1 MSSIGSNN
9 TVSCGAPNAS
19 NSTDTGEWTAVI
31 APTDI
36 PGTVQTVLVSSVAV
50 GSADSATFKWV
61 PYVAASGT
69 YDINLMVPGCNFLS
83 DCDARTTVKVTVFP
97 GNDLPPFISTVSQRH
112 QLNTPVTVYSG
123 PILPSSPEFVT
134 TITMELADSP
144 EGTGANGRYQ
154 LVADGVQLVLKS
166 ANVSDSDLTSS
177 NGLPGT
183 ARAFGFLEWP
193 RRATSATSAFDGRR
207 AFPNSTLT
215 PLDSVGIDIL
225 SGAGGVSSV
234 ASGSLSLNAVAL
246 HSTGIV
252 VGGSF
257 SLTSG
262 PASGANNI
270 VVYKSGALAGIA
282 DGGLNGA
289 VSSLSLWGDLLFVG
303 GNFTDTRA
311 GSTGGKLAGAALYNV
326 ASNTWAPLV
335 GGLNGPVT
343 SINQFDGQIQF
354 VGSFTKIISASGTAD
369 VDASG
374 IATWDVKSGS
384 WINSGGFILG
394 SMTFIGNGTD
404 SQIVAGSVTAA
415 QRYGASG
422 LVMLR
427 NGDEKGPQVAPLP
440 LSLGSSV
447 NAAPSTPARR
457 SHHNLRRS
465 FMSHIGLE
473 HLFRKRQTPQQAPL
487 ASPLPAAAPTVLA
500 GAFWMDGNKEVVI
513 FGGNFSFV
521 APGSSAPSQAVAI
534 YDPSSST
541 AKGLNGPQISGIVRT
556 LQVDGKSLYIGGQFT
571 IPGTSANGLA
581 IYNLEKGEWDLTG
594 LQTLQPTS
602 GSSVVVRS
610 IKKSTFKPNVLIVG
624 GSFAQAG
631 SLSCPAICAYD
642 KETKRWDT
650 LGSGVSGE
658 VSSVDFGGV
667 SVFFLSE
674 SIPFLIHS

>member
-1 MSSIGSNN
+1 M
-9 TVSCGAPNAS
+9 
-19 NSTDTGEWTAVI
+19 I

-36 PGTVQTVLVSSVAV
+36 PGTIQTVLVSSVPV
-50 GSADSATFKWV
+50 GSANSATFKWV

-69 YDINLMVPGCNFLS
+69 YEINLMVPGCNFLS
-83 DCDARTTVKVTVFP
+83 DCDLRTSVKVTVFP
-97 GNDLPPFISTVSQRH
+97 GNDLPPFTSTVSQRH
-112 QLNTPVTVYSG
+112 RLNTPVTVYSG
-123 PILPSSPEFVT
+123 PILPSSPDFVT

-144 EGTGANGRYQ
+144 EGTGVNGRYQ

-193 RRATSATSAFDGRR
+193 RKATSATSAFDGRK
-207 AFPNSTLT
+207 AFPNNTLT
-215 PLDSVGIDIL
+215 LLDSVGINIL

-234 ASGSLSLNAVAL
+234 ASGGLSLNAVAL
-246 HSTGIV
+246 HSTGVI

-270 VVYKSGALAGIA
+270 VVYKNGALAGIA

-289 VSSLSLWGDLLFVG
+289 ISSLSLLGDLLFVG
-303 GNFTDTRA
+303 GNFTDTKA

-326 ASNTWAPLV
+326 AGNSWTPLG

-354 VGSFTKIISASGTAD
+354 VGSFTKIASASGTAD
-369 VDASG
+369 IDASG
-374 IATWDVKSGS
+374 IATWDAKSGA
-384 WINSGGFILG
+384 WINSGGFVLG
-394 SMTFIGNGTD
+394 SMTFIGNGTN
-404 SQIVAGSVTAA
+404 SQIVAGNVAA
-415 QRYGASG
+415 ARRYGASG

-427 NGDEKGPQVAPLP
+427 NGDETGPQVAPLP

-447 NAAPSTPARR
+447 AAAPSTGTPSRR
-457 SHHNLRRS
+457 SHHNLSRS
-465 FMSHIGLE
+465 FMSHITFGNP
-473 HLFRKRQTPQQAPL
+473 FSRRQAPQAPL
-487 ASPLPAAAPTVLA
+487 AQPLPATAPAVLA
-500 GAFWMDGNKEVVI
+500 GAFWTNGAKEVVI

-521 APGSSAPSQAVAI
+521 APGSSTTSLAVAI

-541 AKGLNGPQISGIVRT
+541 ASGLNGPQISGIVRT
-556 LQVDGKSLYIGGQFT
+556 LLVDGKSLYIGGQFT

-594 LQTLQPTS
+594 LQTLQPAS

-631 SLSCPAICAYD
+631 SLSCPAICSYD
-642 KETKRWDT
+642 TETRRWDT
-650 LGSGVSGE
+650 LGSGVTGE
-658 VSSVDFGGV
+658 VTSVDFGGV
-667 SVFFLSE
+667 RLYFSKSFSVL
-674 SIPFLIHS
+674 IPR